1 MTDFLLLVLRKFT
14 KMLTDRSPSDGL
26 LSQSFLVSLVSL
38 DNPLNVVQAI
48 SAMNFSYV
56 KRK

>member
-38 DNPLNVVQAI
+38 DNPLNVVQVI

-56 KRK
+56 

>member
-14 KMLTDRSPSDGL
+14 KMLTDRSPPDEL

-56 KRK
+56 